1 MPLVMITL
9 LKFIKAF
16 KIKLSFTC
24 AIIVFLRYFSS
35 FYYEICRLIKT
46 YRKND
51 IDQVPENILN
61 KELYAD
67 TKLRSV
73 INIHYHELVS
83 SII

>member
-1 MPLVMITL
+1 M
-9 LKFIKAF
+9 
-16 KIKLSFTC
+16 
-24 AIIVFLRYFSS
+24 IVFLCYFSS
-35 FYYEICRLIKT
+35 FYYEISRLIKT

-73 INIHYHELVS
+73 INIYYHEIVS